1 MPLPNDPQA
10 GDQYNTQGYRSN
22 LKLPQTSDFGV
33 IRLDH
38 DFGSRNH
45 LMVSDRYY
53 RYNQLTSNQV
63 DIGGALPGNTFG
75 QAAASAPR
83 PQNANYIVAGLTTNI
98 TPALTNDFHFNF
110 IRNYWSWSS
119 VGGTP
124 QLPGLG
130 GAVEIGGETSNALIP
145 YNVDTSGTRQRA
157 WDGHDQMYRDDLTW
171 LHGNHLVQFGGSYQR
186 NYDFY
191 TRNDNG
197 IAVDASLVYQIGNGS
212 GIAMPS
218 AYLPAGLPA
227 NQVTNWS
234 NLYAEV
240 LGLVSQ
246 PQVMYTRAG
255 PNLSLNTIGDPIAIH
270 AVVPTYNLYV
280 SDSWHVRPTFTLTYG
295 LGYAIEMPPY
305 EREGKQVQFVDAA
318 NNPLSLQQFLQQKEK
333 AALAGGVY
341 EPTIGFLH
349 DSQRRGG
356 PKVSVRSVLRR
367 VQPASR
373 CRLEPQLRQRY
384 PRLYFRTRPDRDPR
398 WLQPDLRA
406 TERRSRSG

>member
-1 MPLPNDPQA
+1 MNPGAVTVNGVTYQPAACGGGACDPRGIGLNPIVNQIWSRYMPPPNDPQA

-130 GAVEIGGETSNALIP
+130 GAVEIGGETSNARSYTRHLRHA
-145 YNVDTSGTRQRA
+145 SAFGTAMTRCTATTTRFMA
-157 WDGHDQMYRDDLTW
+157 ITW
-171 LHGNHLVQFGGSYQR
+171 SVRRFYQR

-197 IAVDASLVYQIGNGS
+197 IAGTPRWSIRSAT
-212 GIAMPS
+212 AAHHMPS
-218 AYLPAGLPA
+218 YLPRDFRRTSSRTTEPA
-227 NQVTNWS
+227 
-234 NLYAEV
+234 
-240 LGLVSQ
+240 
-246 PQVMYTRAG
+246 R
-255 PNLSLNTIGDPIAIH
+255 
-270 AVVPTYNLYV
+270 
-280 SDSWHVRPTFTLTYG
+280 
-295 LGYAIEMPPY
+295 
-305 EREGKQVQFVDAA
+305 
-318 NNPLSLQQFLQQKEK
+318 
-333 AALAGGVY
+333 
-341 EPTIGFLH
+341 
-349 DSQRRGG
+349 
-356 PKVSVRSVLRR
+356 
-367 VQPASR
+367 
-373 CRLEPQLRQRY
+373 
-384 PRLYFRTRPDRDPR
+384 
-398 WLQPDLRA
+398 
-406 TERRSRSG
+406 